1 MNGVGKHEVKV
12 LAVSCY
18 MHFAGSMLDTD
29 CPVGPGAEDENNWIV
44 SRCGEG
50 TAMQK
55 LRCLRRHMFVSA
67 KFLAVKLRTLHAW
80 FRDTGANSIESRKRR
95 FICAF
100 PEAHDVQHQLC
111 LKRKAHSRGLI

>member
-1 MNGVGKHEVKV
+1 MPPKDRPAGAAHIGDWQPISTTVADHVLSRAASLAKARHGNIEAFVSEAQKMNGVGKHEVKV

-44 SRCGEG
+44 SGEEG

-55 LRCLRRHMFVSA
+55 LRCLRRHMFVS
-67 KFLAVKLRTLHAW
+67 
-80 FRDTGANSIESRKRR
+80 G
-95 FICAF
+95 
-100 PEAHDVQHQLC
+100 
-111 LKRKAHSRGLI
+111 